1 MACVQTYLFDLYGV
15 LLTTQTDA
23 HLRAIEAA
31 VGTDERLWPLY
42 WELRGPLDAGEL
54 TPEEYWER
62 IRVALELPSFDI
74 DAVVEADIAS
84 WLDEDADAVAYVG
97 ELIDAGHRVG
107 LLSNIPTFLAERV
120 RARHTWLER
129 FDAVTMS
136 CDIGVAKPDPGAYR
150 AACAALGA
158 EPGEVLFF
166 DDNPVNVA
174 AAREFGMRAVEVT
187 GRLVE
192 WNH

>member
-1 MACVQTYLFDLYGV
+1 M
-15 LLTTQTDA
+15 
-23 HLRAIEAA
+23 
-31 VGTDERLWPLY
+31 
-42 WELRGPLDAGEL
+42 
-54 TPEEYWER
+54 
-62 IRVALELPSFDI
+62 
-74 DAVVEADIAS
+74 
-84 WLDEDADAVAYVG
+84 DEDADAVAYVG
-97 ELIDAGHRVG
+97 ELIDSGHRVG